1 MAFER
6 EVFTYPQFSR
16 RNPFKTLVSAEG
28 GGPRF
33 ENLLLLG
40 ILYSPFAGESIA
52 VFGEGTRTTNPAG
65 AAGRGTVTVELTG
78 GTYRVREGTTL
89 GNLSMNDIRFPRPVH
104 HGDTLRAQTTILAKR
119 ESRSKPDRGVVTFAH
134 RAFNQRGEEVAYC
147 ERVGMML
154 KRPAA

>member
-1 MAFER
+1 MDNIL
-6 EVFTYPQFSR
+6 FTALTMNTQP
-16 RNPFKTLVSAEG
+16 LHLDE
-28 GGPRF
+28 
-33 ENLLLLG
+33 E
-40 ILYSPFAGESIA
+40 FAK
-52 VFGEGTRTTNPAG
+52 
-65 AAGRGTVTVELTG
+65 GTVHGQRIVNSIFTLGLMVGMTVTDLTL
-78 GTYRVREGTTL
+78 GTTL